1 MTEGLRMHK
10 AYAAVKPSLADKQP
24 RPVHFKTPLEYPSLA
39 GKYSATINYTENNSR
54 SCMHCHQIRD
64 ADGRLVYR
72 RSREPMPDA
81 VLFPYPDPSV
91 LGLMMDPKEM
101 ATITRVAPAS
111 VAERAGL
118 QKGDALVS
126 LAGQPLLS
134 IADLQWVLQ
143 NTPATAQL
151 AAEVRRD
158 GKTLT
163 RTLDL
168 PAAGVMET
176 SPGGPRPGSCGGWCW
191 AG

>member
-1 MTEGLRMHK
+1 
-10 AYAAVKPSLADKQP
+10 
-24 RPVHFKTPLEYPSLA
+24 
-39 GKYSATINYTENNSR
+39 
-54 SCMHCHQIRD
+54 
-64 ADGRLVYR
+64 
-72 RSREPMPDA
+72 MPDA

-168 PAAGVMET
+168 PAGWRDGDISWRTTTWELRRMVLGGMKLNDLDDEHAGEDELPANTMVLCVRHVGEFGDHALAKKAGVEQGDILIAFDGRT
-176 SPGGPRPGSCGGWCW
+176 TG
-191 AG
+191 